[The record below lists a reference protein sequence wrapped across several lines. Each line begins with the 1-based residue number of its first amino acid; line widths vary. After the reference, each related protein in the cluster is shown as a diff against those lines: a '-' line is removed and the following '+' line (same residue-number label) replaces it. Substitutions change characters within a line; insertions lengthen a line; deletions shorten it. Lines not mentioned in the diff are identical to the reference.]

1 MFIYLWIFM
10 KLYCLENWGEKR
22 GVVVLFCQNI
32 LWKFVSIVATFNCS
46 LYHLFLV
53 YWLEIWLLFLKS
65 TEKSTHVSIFMNAIS
80 ILTSS
85 FQFSWFLIRSKI
97 WYMYNY
103 LYNYNQICQILM
115 YEWIVLLNRK
125 EINLSLLRVFN

>member
-32 LWKFVSIVATFNCS
+32 LWKFDSIVATFNCS

-65 TEKSTHVSIFMNAIS
+65 TEKSTHVYIFMNAIP